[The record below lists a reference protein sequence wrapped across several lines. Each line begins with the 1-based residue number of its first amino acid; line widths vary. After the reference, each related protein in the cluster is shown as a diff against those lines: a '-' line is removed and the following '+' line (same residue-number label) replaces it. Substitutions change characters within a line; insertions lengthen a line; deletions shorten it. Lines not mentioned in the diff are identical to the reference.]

1 MRLIVSV
8 VALAALLSGC
18 GGSKLEGLPDEE
30 LAEKYGQCLDKQP
43 TAPGRVQAC
52 ENMRRECERRRTELG
67 KYVCRSY

>member
-8 VALAALLSGC
+8 VALAAVLSGC
-18 GGSKLEGLPDEE
+18 GGSKMQGLSDDA
-30 LAEKYGQCLDKQP
+30 LAEKYGECLDKQP

-52 ENMRRECERRRTELG
+52 ENMRRECERRRMEG